1 MQWKN
6 SWPRP
11 RHGWLSSREMIRTS
25 RKQKVVVSKNEPDY
39 GESVPQEIVHYEI
52 APQKK
57 GTIERLQETV
67 IDNTVNRYEI
77 EDRRQIAAIREFMER
92 NTDISYVEYESNPVL
107 RMDLVITRRGLI
119 FKREEASISA
129 TLTPNRRFRAQR

>member
-1 MQWKN
+1 ME
-6 SWPRP
+6 
-11 RHGWLSSREMIRTS
+11 L
-25 RKQKVVVSKNEPDY
+25 RKMNEKKKVVLNGTEPEY
-39 GESVPQEIVHYEI
+39 FESSQPEIVRYEI
-52 APQKK
+52 AKPERK

-67 IDNTVNRYEI
+67 IERTVNQYEL
-77 EDRRQIAAIREFMER
+77 EDRRQIEAIREFMER
-92 NTDISYVEYESNPVL
+92 NPDISYVEYESNPVL

>member
-1 MQWKN
+1 MK
-6 SWPRP
+6 
-11 RHGWLSSREMIRTS
+11 RTRVRVTGMNGGS
-25 RKQKVVVSKNEPDY
+25 EPEY
-39 GESVPQEIVHYEI
+39 FEGSQPEIVKYET
-52 APQKK
+52 ARPERK
-57 GTIERLQETV
+57 GTIEKLQETV
-67 IDNTVNRYEI
+67 IDNTVNRYEL

-92 NTDISYVEYESNPVL
+92 NPDISYVEYESNPVL

>member
-1 MQWKN
+1 MK
-6 SWPRP
+6 
-11 RHGWLSSREMIRTS
+11 RTRVRVTGMNGGS
-25 RKQKVVVSKNEPDY
+25 GPEYFEGSQP
-39 GESVPQEIVHYEI
+39 EIVRYGI
-52 APQKK
+52 ARPERK
-57 GTIERLQETV
+57 GTIEKLQETV
-67 IDNTVNRYEI
+67 IDNTVNRYEL

-92 NTDISYVEYESNPVL
+92 NPDISYVEYESNPVL

>member
-1 MQWKN
+1 M
-6 SWPRP
+6 
-11 RHGWLSSREMIRTS
+11 SRITR
-25 RKQKVVVSKNEPDY
+25 QHVNGDEPEY
-39 GESVPQEIVHYEI
+39 FEGSTPEIVRYDAAKPER
-52 APQKK
+52 K

-67 IDNTVNRYEI
+67 IEKTVNQYEL

-92 NTDISYVEYESNPVL
+92 NPDISYVEYESNPVL

>member
-1 MQWKN
+1 MNKV
-6 SWPRP
+6 
-11 RHGWLSSREMIRTS
+11 
-25 RKQKVVVSKNEPDY
+25 RKIVVNGSEPEYFGGSKP
-39 GESVPQEIVHYEI
+39 EIVRYEI
-52 APQKK
+52 ARPERK
-57 GTIERLQETV
+57 GALERLQETV
-67 IDNTVNRYEI
+67 IDNTVNRYEL

-92 NTDISYVEYESNPVL
+92 NPDISYVEYESNPVM

>member
-1 MQWKN
+1 ME
-6 SWPRP
+6 
-11 RHGWLSSREMIRTS
+11 L
-25 RKQKVVVSKNEPDY
+25 RKMNEKKKVVLNGTEPEY
-39 GESVPQEIVHYEI
+39 FEGSQPEIVRYEI
-52 APQKK
+52 AKPERK

-67 IDNTVNRYEI
+67 IERTVNQYEL
-77 EDRRQIAAIREFMER
+77 EDRRQIEAIREFMER
-92 NTDISYVEYESNPVL
+92 NPDISYVEYESNPVL

>member
-1 MQWKN
+1 MSKRQKIVLGN
-6 SWPRP
+6 NELKYAGDVRP
-11 RHGWLSSREMIRTS
+11 
-25 RKQKVVVSKNEPDY
+25 
-39 GESVPQEIVHYEI
+39 EIVRYEI
-52 APQKK
+52 ANPQKK

-67 IDNTVNRYEI
+67 IENTVNQYEI

-92 NTDISYVEYESNPVL
+92 NPDISYVEYESNPVM

-129 TLTPNRRFRAQR
+129 TLTPNRIFRAQR

>member
-1 MQWKN
+1 M
-6 SWPRP
+6 
-11 RHGWLSSREMIRTS
+11 MILS
-25 RKQKVVVSKNEPDY
+25 RKQRVVVSKNEPDY

-92 NTDISYVEYESNPVL
+92 NPDISYVEYESNPVL

>member
-1 MQWKN
+1 MK
-6 SWPRP
+6 
-11 RHGWLSSREMIRTS
+11 RTS
-25 RKQKVVVSKNEPDY
+25 VRVTGMNGRGEPEY
-39 GESVPQEIVHYEI
+39 FEGFQPEIVRYEI
-52 APQKK
+52 ARPERK

-67 IDNTVNRYEI
+67 IEKTVNQYEL

-92 NTDISYVEYESNPVL
+92 NPDISYVEYESNPVL

>member
-1 MQWKN
+1 M
-6 SWPRP
+6 
-11 RHGWLSSREMIRTS
+11 SRMR
-25 RKQKVVVSKNEPDY
+25 RVVEGNGGPEYFEGPHAEAVR
-39 GESVPQEIVHYEI
+39 YEI
-52 APQKK
+52 ARPERK
-57 GTIERLQETV
+57 GTLERLQETV
-67 IDNTVNRYEI
+67 IDNTVNRYEL

-92 NTDISYVEYESNPVL
+92 NPDISYVEYESNPVL

>member
-1 MQWKN
+1 MK
-6 SWPRP
+6 
-11 RHGWLSSREMIRTS
+11 RT
-25 RKQKVVVSKNEPDY
+25 RVRVSGMNGDGEPEY
-39 GESVPQEIVHYEI
+39 FEGSQPEIVRYEI
-52 APQKK
+52 ANPHRK

-92 NTDISYVEYESNPVL
+92 NPDISYVEYESNPVL

>member
-1 MQWKN
+1 MK
-6 SWPRP
+6 
-11 RHGWLSSREMIRTS
+11 RTS
-25 RKQKVVVSKNEPDY
+25 VRINGINGGSEPEY
-39 GESVPQEIVHYEI
+39 FEGSQPEIVRYEI
-52 APQKK
+52 ARPERK

-67 IDNTVNRYEI
+67 IQKTVNQYEL
-77 EDRRQIAAIREFMER
+77 EDRRQITAIREFMER
-92 NTDISYVEYESNPVL
+92 NPDISYVEYESNPVL

>member
-1 MQWKN
+1 MKRTRGRVSGMN
-6 SWPRP
+6 E
-11 RHGWLSSREMIRTS
+11 HG
-25 RKQKVVVSKNEPDY
+25 EPKY
-39 GESVPQEIVHYEI
+39 FEGSQPEIVRYEI
-52 APQKK
+52 ANPQKQ

-67 IDNTVNRYEI
+67 IEKTVNQYEL
-77 EDRRQIAAIREFMER
+77 EDRRQISAIREFMER
-92 NTDISYVEYESNPVL
+92 NPDISYVEYESNPVL

>member
-1 MQWKN
+1 MTHDE
-6 SWPRP
+6 PEYFD
-11 RHGWLSSREMIRTS
+11 G
-25 RKQKVVVSKNEPDY
+25 SKS
-39 GESVPQEIVHYEI
+39 GIVRYEI
-52 APQKK
+52 ANPQKK

-67 IDNTVNRYEI
+67 IEKTVNQYEL
-77 EDRRQIAAIREFMER
+77 EDRRQISAIREFMER
-92 NTDISYVEYESNPVL
+92 NPDISYVEYESNPVL

>member
-1 MQWKN
+1 M
-6 SWPRP
+6 SGR
-11 RHGWLSSREMIRTS
+11 
-25 RKQKVVVSKNEPDY
+25 QKVVSNGNEPEY
-39 GESVPQEIVHYEI
+39 AGMVQPEIVGYEI
-52 APQKK
+52 ANPQKK
-57 GTIERLQETV
+57 GTLERLQETV
-67 IDNTVNRYEI
+67 IDNTVNRYEL

-92 NTDISYVEYESNPVL
+92 NPDISYVEYESNPVL

>member
-1 MQWKN
+1 MRKVKV
-6 SWPRP
+6 
-11 RHGWLSSREMIRTS
+11 SSGNDGE
-25 RKQKVVVSKNEPDY
+25 
-39 GESVPQEIVHYEI
+39 ESVYFEGSQPEIERYEI
-52 APQKK
+52 ARQEKK
-57 GTIERLQETV
+57 GTLERLQETV
-67 IDNTVNRYEI
+67 IDNTVNRYEL

-92 NTDISYVEYESNPVL
+92 NPDVSYVEYESNPVM

>member
-1 MQWKN
+1 MKRTRVRVSGMNGDGEPEYFEGSQ
-6 SWPRP
+6 P
-11 RHGWLSSREMIRTS
+11 EMVR
-25 RKQKVVVSKNEPDY
+25 
-39 GESVPQEIVHYEI
+39 YEI
-52 APQKK
+52 ANPQKK

-67 IDNTVNRYEI
+67 IDNTVNRYEL

-92 NTDISYVEYESNPVL
+92 NPDISYVEYESNPVL

>member
-1 MQWKN
+1 
-6 SWPRP
+6 
-11 RHGWLSSREMIRTS
+11 MILS
-25 RKQKVVVSKNEPDY
+25 RKQRVVVSKKEPYY

-67 IDNTVNRYEI
+67 IDNTVNRYEL

-92 NTDISYVEYESNPVL
+92 NPDISYVEYESNPVL

-119 FKREEASISA
+119 FKRKEASISA

>member
-1 MQWKN
+1 MKK
-6 SWPRP
+6 
-11 RHGWLSSREMIRTS
+11 T
-25 RKQKVVVSKNEPDY
+25 KVRVTRVNEGNEPEY
-39 GESVPQEIVHYEI
+39 IGSQPEIVKYEI
-52 APQKK
+52 ANPQKK
-57 GTIERLQETV
+57 GTLERLQET
-67 IDNTVNRYEI
+67 IIENTVNQYEL

-92 NTDISYVEYESNPVL
+92 NPDVSYVEYESNPVM

>member
-1 MQWKN
+1 MKKM
-6 SWPRP
+6 R
-11 RHGWLSSREMIRTS
+11 
-25 RKQKVVVSKNEPDY
+25 VSLGNDGEEPVY
-39 GESVPQEIVHYEI
+39 FEGSAPEIVRYDVAKPER
-52 APQKK
+52 K

-67 IDNTVNRYEI
+67 IEKTVNQYEL

-92 NTDISYVEYESNPVL
+92 NPDISYVEYESNPVM

>member
-1 MQWKN
+1 MK
-6 SWPRP
+6 
-11 RHGWLSSREMIRTS
+11 RTS
-25 RKQKVVVSKNEPDY
+25 VRVTGMNGGDKPEYFEGSQP
-39 GESVPQEIVHYEI
+39 EIVRYEI
-52 APQKK
+52 ARPERKD
-57 GTIERLQETV
+57 TLERLQETV
-67 IDNTVNRYEI
+67 IEKTVNQYEL

-92 NTDISYVEYESNPVL
+92 NPDISYVEYESNPVL

>member
-1 MQWKN
+1 MERKKMNRMRRVVEN
-6 SWPRP
+6 SD
-11 RHGWLSSREMIRTS
+11 
-25 RKQKVVVSKNEPDY
+25 EPEY
-39 GESVPQEIVHYEI
+39 FEGSQPEILRYEI
-52 APQKK
+52 ADPQKK

-67 IDNTVNRYEI
+67 IDNTVNRYEL

-92 NTDISYVEYESNPVL
+92 NPDISYVEYESNPVL